1 MAASLKLTLHLEEG
15 NIELSHSSQPKVN
28 GLGNVMLASVE
39 ITKEVYRPGN
49 IVAVLQIVDKNIDM
63 SSMDFKT
70 LLDKTVS
77 LYDGAKNI
85 AEDYIIYE
93 CVPEYKPNDNTTS
106 LYVTLHIYSPEYS
119 LTFNKYN
126 QCHVAEKLGADI
138 FKDICTRNSGV
149 IKSFDYSNLQRI
161 FIENNDK
168 TKTEFIQP
176 YLVQY
181 EETALDFLVRVANT
195 CGEFLFYENGTWQ
208 LGYKPGEAQK
218 LGEKAFTSVSYRK
231 FTSHAVVKKHSTNYL
246 DTNNG
251 ETTDL
256 TSVYYGMKEEYL
268 ETLTEEQAH
277 WWDAV
282 CKRVDIANVGTWIY
296 HVGEILKKPNI
307 TEMLYYVG
315 TSFASD
321 LAKAQ
326 LKLKD
331 VQDKWNAT
339 FIQPYE
345 GKPEQYTKIN
355 NKKVVCPLSNYNAKS
370 KFGKDFFVQVRNGEN
385 AASDG
390 EIHINF
396 GTSYKTLLLG
406 DVIQVLNEK
415 YIVTKIYYTSK
426 VSGSPKVVDPS
437 GRTSIEINANL
448 EVDAVKVVND
458 NYYPPFVEDDPINRI
473 DNQVGIITAN
483 NDPLQLGR
491 VQFRYS
497 WQSEVPGKP
506 CSPWVRIAQPFAS
519 KDSAIRFIPR
529 VDDEVMISYEYGL
542 IDRPFMVG
550 SLASETHKLDLA
562 ENKTAFF
569 ANAVPNSF
577 INDSHHGYFNN
588 DFIIKSPNGQYIKF
602 LAPSKEGFANF
613 VTSAIPGYAK
623 ICSFLPVGADLF
635 TKLPNTGQE
644 FSGGINIGDAY
655 GVFNINL
662 STEKRKV
669 LISSAMGD
677 VQIDAFTGITIS
689 APNGN
694 VKIEGKNVEIVAG
707 NNLTLTSGA
716 NIDKMK
722 KFYNRSIGNALLS
735 TAVDGLIT
743 DLKCI
748 CVDLSL
754 VRCIVEGILKPV
766 GGTMLI
772 KSKRYLRLEA
782 GSGSTILPKEV
793 YKKEVNKK
801 EANKRQEL
809 LDALQNEMIVL
820 DTVNATLGLM
830 DCYEKTFAGY
840 NAEVKLLIRMYN
852 DEKISFK
859 NSVLGYARA
868 GGLVQYNNV
877 LSHVNSLSRD
887 DYYDTIEDIFNMAN
901 GNVENVQEGLKLSK
915 FKILVYLANNGEL
928 EKIDERLTSQKTQ
941 AINTAC
947 NLVAKIREYKTFVND
962 VKKNVNGK
970 VQADI
975 IKITDLNICTAPIE
989 YKNTIFGYMSKAIEQ
1004 NNEGEEVVGQND
1016 EGGGDGVAE
1025 GNNGAENFVVLEHDE
1040 VATGQNR
1047 EPTGARKE
1055 IFDSLP
1061 HEITQ
1066 LERLGQ
1072 VNNNPTIDRV
1082 TRRKIIYKLL
1092 QILKAAKLVTI
1103 KNEAGIK
1110 NYVLLDHDQNLSVL
1124 DSEDVCNNNETWQK
1138 YLDCVKPYEKE
1149 GKLET
1154 AKAFLQKM
1162 NWFGLEDLYPLKY
1175 WKEVSIYNP
1184 AAEGEILLSDTSGNT
1199 CKINGEVIKTSPTS
1213 AVKTARDA
1221 LKKI

>member
-208 LGYKPGEAQK
+208 LGYKPCEAQK

-251 ETTDL
+251 DTTDL
-256 TSVYYGMKEEYL
+256 STVYYGMKEEYL
-268 ETLTEEQAH
+268 ATLTEEQTNFLDV
-277 WWDAV
+277 WK
-282 CKRVDIANVGTWIY
+282 KRSGIDDPGTY
-296 HVGEILKKPNI
+296 FYYTGEMLKKPNLG
-307 TEMLYYVG
+307 EMLYFAG
-315 TSFASD
+315 TSVLSD
-321 LAKAQ
+321 AVKALAK
-326 LKLKD
+326 LND

-345 GKPEQYTKIN
+345 GKPEQYTKVSG
-355 NKKVVCPLSNYNAKS
+355 KKVVCPLSNYNAKS
-370 KFGKDFFVQVRNGEN
+370 KFGKDFFEQVRNGEN

-406 DVIQVLNEK
+406 DVIQVLKEK

-519 KDSAIRFIPR
+519 KASAIRFVPQ
-529 VDDEVMISYEYGL
+529 VGDEVMISYEYGL

-550 SLASETHKLDLA
+550 SLASETHKLELA

-569 ANAVPNSF
+569 ANSVPNSF
-577 INDSHHGYFNN
+577 INDAHHGYFNN

-602 LAPSKEGFANF
+602 LAPSKEGYVNF
-613 VTSAIPGYAK
+613 VTSAFPGYAK
-623 ICSFLPVGADLF
+623 LWSFLPIGCDPATTAASVG
-635 TKLPNTGQE
+635 KE

-655 GVFNINL
+655 GIFNINL

-677 VQIDAFTGITIS
+677 VQIDALTGITIS

-716 NIDKMK
+716 NIDKVK
-722 KFYNRSIGNALLS
+722 KYYKKLKS
-735 TAVDGLIT
+735 TVVDGLIT
-743 DLKCI
+743 DIKCF

-754 VRCIVEGILKPV
+754 VRCLLDGVLKPV

-772 KSKRYLRLEA
+772 KSKRYMRLEA
-782 GSGSTILPKEV
+782 GAGSTALPSKA
-793 YKKEVNKK
+793 YKNGSDKAFRVLN
-801 EANKRQEL
+801 AQY
-809 LDALQNEMIVL
+809 NEMIVL
-820 DTVNATLGLM
+820 DTVNATLKLM

-852 DEKISFK
+852 DEKNSFK

-868 GGLVQYNNV
+868 GGLVQYDNV

-915 FKILVYLANNGEL
+915 FKILEYLANNGKL

-1025 GNNGAENFVVLEHDE
+1025 GNNGAGNFVVLGNE
-1040 VATGQNR
+1040 VATGQNS
-1047 EPTGARKE
+1047 EPTGVRKE

-1066 LERLGQ
+1066 LEHLGW

-1103 KNEAGIK
+1103 KNEAGK
-1110 NYVLLDHDQNLSVL
+1110 LNSFLLDHPNLSVL
-1124 DSEDVCNNNETWQK
+1124 DSDDVCNSNETWEK
-1138 YLDCVKPYEKE
+1138 YLECVKPYEKE
-1149 GKLET
+1149 SRWKT
-1154 AKAFLQKM
+1154 FKSYAKIVNNL
-1162 NWFGLEDLYPLKY
+1162 GLSDLNLRT
-1175 WKEVSIYNP
+1175 WRREANIYNP
-1184 AAEGEILLSDTSGNT
+1184 NVEGEILLSDISGNT

>member
-251 ETTDL
+251 DTTDL
-256 TSVYYGMKEEYL
+256 STVYYGMKEEYL
-268 ETLTEEQAH
+268 ATLTEEQTNYLDV
-277 WWDAV
+277 WK
-282 CKRVDIANVGTWIY
+282 KRSGVDDPGTY
-296 HVGEILKKPNI
+296 FYYTGEMLKKPNWG
-307 TEMLYYVG
+307 EMVYFAG
-315 TSFASD
+315 TSIVSD
-321 LAKAQ
+321 ALKALAK
-326 LKLKD
+326 LND

-345 GKPEQYTKIN
+345 GKPEQYTKVSG
-355 NKKVVCPLSNYNAKS
+355 KKVVCPLSNYNAKS
-370 KFGKDFFVQVRNGEN
+370 KFGKDFFEQVRNGEN

-473 DNQVGIITAN
+473 DNQVGVITAN

-519 KDSAIRFIPR
+519 KASAIRFVPQ
-529 VDDEVMISYEYGL
+529 VGDEVMISYEYGL
-542 IDRPFMVG
+542 IERPFMVG
-550 SLASETHKLDLA
+550 SLASETHKLELA

-569 ANAVPNSF
+569 ANSVPNSF
-577 INDSHHGYFNN
+577 INDAHHGYFNN

-602 LAPSKEGFANF
+602 LAPSKEGYVNF
-613 VTSAIPGYAK
+613 VTSAFPGYAK
-623 ICSFLPVGADLF
+623 LWSFLPIGCDPATTAASVG
-635 TKLPNTGQE
+635 KE

-655 GVFNINL
+655 GIFNINL

-677 VQIDAFTGITIS
+677 VQIDALTGITIS

-748 CVDLSL
+748 CADLSL

-793 YKKEVNKK
+793 YKNGVGKQ
-801 EANKRQEL
+801 QEL
-809 LDALQNEMIVL
+809 LNALCDEMKVQ
-820 DTVNATLGLM
+820 DTVNATLELM
-830 DCYEKTFAGY
+830 DYYEKTFARY
-840 NAEVKLLIRMYN
+840 NAEFKLLIRMYN
-852 DEKISFK
+852 DEKNSFK

-915 FKILVYLANNGEL
+915 FKILEYLANNGKI

-947 NLVAKIREYKTFVND
+947 NLVAKIREYKTVVND

-975 IKITDLNICTAPIE
+975 IKITVSKICTDPKV
-989 YKNTIFGYMSKAIEQ
+989 YKNAIFSYMSKVIEQ
-1004 NNEGEEVVGQND
+1004 NNGAVQ
-1016 EGGGDGVAE
+1016 
-1025 GNNGAENFVVLEHDE
+1025 NNGADDFVLLGQE
-1040 VATGQNR
+1040 VAYTEQNSD
-1047 EPTGARKE
+1047 PTGVRKE

-1061 HEITQ
+1061 REITQ
-1066 LERLGQ
+1066 LDHFGE
-1072 VNNNPTIDRV
+1072 VDNAPTIDRV
-1082 TRRKIIYKLL
+1082 TKRKIIYKLL

-1110 NYVLLDHDQNLSVL
+1110 NYVLLDHDQKNLSVL
-1124 DSEDVCNNNETWQK
+1124 DSEDVCNNDETWNK
-1138 YLDCVKPYEKE
+1138 YLDCVKPYEEEKSMV
-1149 GKLET
+1149 GVVLEKT
-1154 AKAFLQKM
+1154 
-1162 NWFGLEDLYPLKY
+1162 NWLGFGDLDYRKY
-1175 WKEVSIYNP
+1175 LKEVSIYNP

-1199 CKINGEVIKTSPTS
+1199 CKINGEIISASPNSNIKLTM
-1213 AVKTARDA
+1213 DA